1 MYTVYTYTY
10 RARCVLYC
18 IYICTILYPTL
29 YSIHVIYYILSTIYT
44 LYLCVQHTTIPYAY
58 TIYLRL
64 IVIRT
69 SFSLYIALQGRA
81 AQTLCQ
87 VLSGC
92 PKLIIQLQHTSIL
105 ADLLSGGTAGTGAS
119 GGTAGTGASGGTAAG
134 TGASGGTA
142 AGTGAS
148 GGTVKYSTPVVVKM
162 LTSLN
167 KMLEDEEVRLYYSI
181 EYIYCIVCIVLYV

>member
-1 MYTVYTYTY
+1 MLCTIYYLYTVF
-10 RARCVLYC
+10 
-18 IYICTILYPTL
+18 I
-29 YSIHVIYYILSTIYT
+29 
-44 LYLCVQHTTIPYAY
+44 CVQYTTIPYTY
-58 TIYLRL
+58 SLFIRL
-64 IVIRT
+64 IVICIT
-69 SFSLYIALQGRA
+69 SLSLYIALQGRA

-105 ADLLSGGTAGTGAS
+105 SDLL
-119 GGTAGTGASGGTAAG
+119 SGGTAAG

-142 AGTGAS
+142 AAGAGASGGTAGAGASGGTAAATGAS

-167 KMLEDEEVRLYYSI
+167 KMLEDEEVRLY
-181 EYIYCIVCIVLYV
+181 

>member
-119 GGTAGTGASGGTAAG
+119 GGPVG

-148 GGTVKYSTPVVVKM
+148 GGTVKYSTPVVVNM